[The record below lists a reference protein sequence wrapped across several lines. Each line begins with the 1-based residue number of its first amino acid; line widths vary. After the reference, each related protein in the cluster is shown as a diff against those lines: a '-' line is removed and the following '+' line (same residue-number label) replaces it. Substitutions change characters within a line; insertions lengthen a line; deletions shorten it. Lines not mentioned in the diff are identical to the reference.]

1 MAVTV
6 IRVSEIMGRWLLSL
20 ISYFW
25 RVHVD
30 KSIFFYVWNTPC
42 GVESSKV
49 DICPCQFGHSQAV
62 AEPRSLIWSYP
73 FFLLLL
79 LLCYGLLRFKRSAL
93 TIWISSYIY
102 IYINIDY
109 GFYRLKEALLQYEFH
124 RISISISISIFNKT
138 CKCISDNKSNKC
150 VSMYILIFP

>member
-20 ISYFW
+20 ISYLW

-62 AEPRSLIWSYP
+62 AEPRPLIWSCP
-73 FFLLLL
+73 SSSSFF
-79 LLCYGLLRFKRSAL
+79 FF
-93 TIWISSYIY
+93 TM
-102 IYINIDY
+102 
-109 GFYRLKEALLQYEFH
+109 GFYGLKEALLPYEFH
-124 RISISISISIFNKT
+124 RISISISISISNKT
-138 CKCISDNKSNKC
+138 CKCIYDNKSNAC
-150 VSMYILIFP
+150 VSMYILILP

>member
-25 RVHVD
+25 RVHVE

-73 FFLLLL
+73 FF
-79 LLCYGLLRFKRSAL
+79 FFFFFFF
-93 TIWISSYIY
+93 TM
-102 IYINIDY
+102 
-109 GFYRLKEALLQYEFH
+109 GFYGLKEALLQYEFH